1 MVTNH
6 IEKAWKAYR
15 KNFWHILCAV
25 LLFFIITTGLVL
37 IGLLPLLISFIGT
50 LPLTVLQNTNAALLQ
65 NLALVSLSN
74 LIFAL
79 IFFIL
84 SMLVGMLISAGLV
97 KMYAEALK
105 GKTSLSTL
113 FKTIKK
119 KFWTILGANIL
130 VGLIMLCIFGLAFAP
145 LVTLSSMS
153 ATNVFFV
160 LPLFVVGVVIALLIS
175 LLFKF
180 TNQAIVIDDC
190 LAVAAIKKSISV
202 AKANYIQLLALI
214 VIFVAISILVGFIP
228 YINFILNWLLI
239 VPIAEISYTSL
250 YIAKMKKRK

>member
-25 LLFFIITTGLVL
+25 LLFFVITTGLAL
-37 IGLLPLLISFIGT
+37 IGLFPLLISFIGT
-50 LPLTVLQNTNAALLQ
+50 FSLTALQSIISNTALLS
-65 NLALVSLSN
+65 SLSFSN

-79 IFFIL
+79 TFFIL
-84 SMLVGMLISAGLV
+84 ALIIGMLISASLV

-119 KFWTILGANIL
+119 KFRTILGANIL
-130 VGLIMLCIFGLAFAP
+130 VGLIMLCIFGLAFVP
-145 LVTLSSMS
+145 LPSMS
-153 ATNVFFV
+153 ATNAFFI
-160 LPLFVVGVVIALLIS
+160 LPLFIIGTVIAVLIS

-180 TNQAIVIDDC
+180 TNQAIVIDNC
-190 LAVAAIKKSISV
+190 LAIPAIKKSISV

-239 VPIAEISYTSL
+239 SPIAEISFTAL
-250 YIAKMKKRK
+250 YIAKRKKRK